1 MNKLLV
7 VDDEPAIVNLVEAA
21 FRDDDFQISKAFS
34 GEEAVQMIREE
45 GFDLVISDVRMGGI
59 SGIEVMKE
67 AKKSDRHIQVII
79 MTGFGSLDNA
89 IDVLKDGGAYDYLQ
103 KPLKELSDL
112 KKSVTRALEKR
123 RLSLEN
129 ESLIEQLKQ
138 SNENLEQR
146 VRERT
151 AEIEQSRQA
160 LALAKQEAEAANRAK
175 SEFLANMSHEI
186 RTPMSGII
194 GTAALL
200 GETRLTE
207 EQREYVDIT
216 KASATSLLDLI
227 NDILDLSKIEAGK
240 LELDEQDFDFHSL
253 FGDLANI
260 MRLKIEE
267 KGIEYLTRIDPDLP
281 VLLKGD
287 PARLRQVMLNLV
299 GNAVKFTS
307 QGRIAVH
314 AALVSE
320 SDDTVVVRCSV
331 TDTGIGI
338 SGDHQGDLFEKFT
351 RVKDSTYA
359 EYKGTGL
366 GLAIS
371 RQLVEM
377 MGGTIGV
384 NSEKGRGSTFW
395 FTAEFKKQ
403 TAANQETARLQNNS
417 EGGETLITR
426 HRLREQKG
434 KEIPVL
440 LVDDDDFLRKL
451 TADMLNKAGIPV
463 QSVSNGRDAL
473 KALQTRL
480 FSLVLMDIRM
490 PDMDGLEVTRAVRSG
505 QAGVLDPGVPI
516 IAITANAMKED
527 KKEGFHAGMNDYLSK
542 PFKPDILADLVEK
555 WLPKDPGRPGKNIPS
570 RRLPIIPVRLD
581 DRLLRAAGHDI
592 RSPLNALTGFAQ
604 LLKSERSGPVNEKQA
619 GFLDRMMEVGE
630 QLMEM
635 TDNLLDLFRIESGNM
650 KINRD
655 PLSVK
660 IVLDDITGRLTK
672 LARKKKVTW
681 EWDLDP
687 DLPGRLISD
696 QARLCRLVENLIKS
710 GVKIVEPASVRLGME
725 RQPDDTVLFAVSLKR
740 EEYPDDKQKNTSSG
754 PAEELMM
761 QKRPDPGLAA
771 AKGVAQRM
779 GGELDFELEP
789 GGEVCLCFRV
799 SLDIPAG
806 SEAPD
811 QGDTPRLEPV
821 QKAGG
826 IFSILLAEDD
836 PVSGL
841 VMARFLTQKGYAV
854 TRAANGIQVLEA
866 LGKNSF
872 ELILMDVSMPEMDG
886 LEATRQIRDPKSDF
900 FDPNIKIIALTGYGN
915 RIERDKF
922 RQAGMDDHILK
933 PVDFETLGKK
943 INQIANISVSRPV
956 L

>member
-1 MNKLLV
+1 MHKLLV

-21 FRDDDFQISKAFS
+21 FRDDEFQIRKAFS
-34 GEEAVQMIREE
+34 GEEAVQMIKEE
-45 GFDLVISDVRMGGI
+45 RFDLVLTDVRMPGI

-67 AKKSDRHIQVII
+67 AKNLDKHIQVII
-79 MTGFGSLDNA
+79 MTGYGSLDNA
-89 IDVLKDGGAYDYLQ
+89 IDVLKEGGAYDYLQ
-103 KPLKELSDL
+103 KPLRELSDL
-112 KKSVTRALEKR
+112 KKSINRALEKR

-138 SNENLEQR
+138 SNERLEQR

-160 LALAKQEAEAANRAK
+160 LALAKKDAEEANRAK

-194 GTAALL
+194 GTADLL

-253 FGDLANI
+253 FGDLASI

-299 GNAVKFTS
+299 GNAVKFTQ
-307 QGRIAVH
+307 QGGIAVH

-320 SDDTVVVRCSV
+320 NDDTAVVRCSV

-338 SGDHQGDLFEKFT
+338 PGEHQGDLFEKFT
-351 RVKDSTYA
+351 RVKDASYA

-377 MGGTIGV
+377 MGGTIGM
-384 NSEKGRGSTFW
+384 NSERGKGATFW
-395 FTAEFKKQ
+395 FTAEFKKP
-403 TAANQETARLQNNS
+403 TAAGKETVRLHKGP
-417 EGGETLITR
+417 ERDGKLVTR
-426 HRLREQKG
+426 HMFREKKG

-440 LVDDDDFLRKL
+440 LVDDDEILCRL
-451 TADMLNKAGIPV
+451 ASDMLKKSGIPV
-463 QSVSNGRDAL
+463 QSVSSGRDAL
-473 KALQTRL
+473 KALQNRL

-505 QAGVLDPGVPI
+505 KAGVLDPDVPI

-527 KKEGFHAGMNDYLSK
+527 KQEGFHAGMNDYLSK
-542 PFKPDILADLVEK
+542 PFKPHILADLVEK
-555 WLPKDPGRPGKNIPS
+555 WLPADPGRPGKNIPS
-570 RRLPIIPVRLD
+570 RRLPAIPVRLD

-592 RSPLNALTGFAQ
+592 RSPVNAITGFAQ
-604 LLKSERSGPVNEKQA
+604 LLKAGSSGPVNEKQA
-619 GFLDRMMEVGE
+619 GYLDRMMEVGD
-630 QLMEM
+630 QLLEM
-635 TDNLLDLFRIESGNM
+635 TDNLLDLCRIESGNM
-650 KINRD
+650 EINRE

-660 IVLDDITGRLTK
+660 LVLDDITGRLTK
-672 LARKKKVTW
+672 LARTNRVTW
-681 EWDLDP
+681 ELDLDP
-687 DLPGRLISD
+687 NLPGCLILD
-696 QARLCRLVENLIKS
+696 KERLCRLVENLIKS
-710 GVKIVEPASVRLGME
+710 GVKIAEPASVRIGME
-725 RQPDDTVLFAVSLKR
+725 RQSSDTVLFDVSLKR
-740 EEYPDDKQKNTSSG
+740 EESPEDKHKKTNSG
-754 PAEELMM
+754 PAEELMR
-761 QKRPDPGLAA
+761 QKRPDPGLAT

-789 GGEVCLCFRV
+789 GGEVSLCFRI
-799 SLDIPAG
+799 SLDIPARG
-806 SEAPD
+806 EAPD
-811 QGDTPRLEPV
+811 PPEKKPHEPV

-826 IFSILLAEDD
+826 TLSILLAEDD

-841 VMARFLTQKGYAV
+841 VMARFLTQKGHAV
-854 TRAANGIQVLEA
+854 TRAATGIQVLEA
-866 LGKNSF
+866 LDKNSF
-872 ELILMDVSMPEMDG
+872 QLIIMDVSMPEMDG
-886 LEATRQIRDPKSDF
+886 VEATRQIRDPESDF
-900 FDPNIKIIALTGYGN
+900 FDPHITIIALTGYGN
-915 RIERDKF
+915 KSERDKF
-922 RQAGMDDHILK
+922 RKTGMNDHILK
-933 PVDFETLGKK
+933 PVDFETLSKK
-943 INQIANISVSRPV
+943 INQVVQGRKGDN